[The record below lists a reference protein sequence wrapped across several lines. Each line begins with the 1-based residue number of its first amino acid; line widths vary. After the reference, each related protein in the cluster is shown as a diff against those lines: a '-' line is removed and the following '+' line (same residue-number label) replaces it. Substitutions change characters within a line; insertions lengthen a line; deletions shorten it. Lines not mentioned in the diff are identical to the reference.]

1 VQENRLSVLT
11 GKTAEMGFSFSVHEN
26 PKHNKN
32 AKIQTGNF
40 LISGK
45 GRNECRGLN
54 FHFLGVSLPAKGEFG
69 SGHSF
74 QSPRLRRGGFSLLS
88 FTREFL
94 LCNHLKFSLAF
105 SYSSLHSPSLLTS
118 YF

>member
-26 PKHNKN
+26 PMHNKN

-40 LISGK
+40 LIFGK
-45 GRNECRGLN
+45 GRNECHGMI
-54 FHFLGVSLPAKGEFG
+54 FHFLGVSLPANGEVG

-88 FTREFL
+88 FTRGMGGSQF
-94 LCNHLKFSLAF
+94 FQG
-105 SYSSLHSPSLLTS
+105 
-118 YF
+118 